1 MATKKTLI
9 INGHPKQ
16 SSFCHALADAYQKG
30 STLGGHEVEL
40 LHLRDLDF
48 SLNLSNGYSIKT
60 ELEPDLVKAQK
71 LITWANH
78 IVVIHP
84 VWWGSV
90 PALLKGFFDRA
101 LTSGFAFKHRE
112 NSHLWDKLLSGKT
125 GHLIYTCD
133 TPIFLYK
140 LLFMAP
146 SVKQVKKITLEYC
159 GITPV
164 KVTAIAP
171 IRTSTDEFRK
181 QWLSKIEKIAK
192 S

>member
-1 MATKKTLI
+1 MDKKKILI
-9 INGHPKQ
+9 INGHPKKD
-16 SSFCHALADAYQKG
+16 SFCNSLAEVYQKG
-30 STLGGHEVEL
+30 SKQGGHQVEL
-40 LHLRDLDF
+40 LNVRDLDF
-48 SLNLSNGYSIKT
+48 NLNLVDVRA
-60 ELEPDLVKAQK
+60 ELEPDLINAQK

-90 PALLKGFFDRA
+90 PALLKAFFDRA

-125 GHLIYTCD
+125 GHIIYTGD
-133 TPIFLYK
+133 TPTFIYKFLYA
-140 LLFMAP
+140 AP
-146 SVKQVKKITLEYC
+146 SIKQVKKITLEYC
-159 GITPV
+159 GIKPV

-171 IRTSTDEFRK
+171 IAKSTETFRQ
-181 QWLSKIEKIAK
+181 QWLYKIEETAK